1 MNYAPVFAS
10 LFFCFT
16 ETIMTSRFI
25 LVGALALTLSGCALY
40 RPSAGNPN
48 GDAYIG
54 NGGSTY
60 EASVNP
66 PKVVGQVNYTPS
78 APLAQTTQP
87 SSASG
92 SSMGTSAPRTP
103 PAP

>member
-1 MNYAPVFAS
+1 
-10 LFFCFT
+10 
-16 ETIMTSRFI
+16 MTSRFT

-66 PKVVGQVNYTPS
+66 PKTVGEISYNPS
-78 APLAQTTQP
+78 AALAQTTQP
-87 SSASG
+87 ASASG
-92 SSMGTSAPRTP
+92 SSMGTPAPRTP